1 MGEEDGLGALK
12 MGVPGE
18 HRGLLASCEF
28 DERRDHRLDLS
39 DSVVERL
46 HRPESKIGRHLVVPT
61 PAGVKFLAE
70 VTDSRHEFAFYE
82 GVNVLV
88 VGIDEH
94 GGRLGDT
101 PGQILKGLFDPD
113 SFTGLKHLR
122 VFERSCPRRG
132 SRDILQ
138 KETTIE
144 GK

>member
-28 DERRDHRLDLS
+28 DQCRDHRLELS
-39 DSVVERL
+39 DSVVKGL
-46 HRPESKIGRHLVVPT
+46 HRPEPKIRRHLVVPT
-61 PAGVKFLAE
+61 PAGMEFLAE
-70 VTDSRHEFAFYE
+70 IADSRDEFTFHE
-82 GVNVLV
+82 GVNVFV
-88 VGIDEH
+88 VGVDQD

-101 PGQILKGLFDPD
+101 PGQILEGLFDLD
-113 SFTGLKHLR
+113 SFAGLKHLG

-132 SRDILQ
+132 PRDILQ
-138 KETTIE
+138 KETAIE